1 MKCWWGAFTSWS
13 PTVMPEA
20 AQLSI
25 GEVINLLRD
34 DFPDVSVS
42 KIRFL
47 ESQGLIDPDRS
58 GSGYR
63 QFDDNDVARLRFI
76 LQQQRDHFLPLK
88 VIKSKLTLWER
99 GEDASG
105 GGTASTQSL
114 EEAGEPLDR
123 AELLKRSKLDNSQL
137 DELIDIGLILPIRDS
152 VVFPPEAGIVAMEA
166 KRLMDQGLEAR
177 HLRTVKLSSE
187 READLLKQLVAPLLK
202 ASNPEAKARAKDLL
216 ESSSDSVQAMHRALL
231 SSELRLHLKS

>member
-1 MKCWWGAFTSWS
+1 
-13 PTVMPEA
+13 MPEVSQ
-20 AQLSI
+20 QLSI

-63 QFDDNDVARLRFI
+63 QFDTSDVARLRFI

-99 GEDASG
+99 GEDVNG
-105 GGTASTQSL
+105 DTAVTPPDL
-114 EEAGEPLDR
+114 DEEGEPLDR
-123 AELLKRSKLDNSQL
+123 SELLKRSKLEDNEL
-137 DELIDIGLILPIRDS
+137 DELIDIGLIRPIRDS

-166 KRLMDQGLEAR
+166 KRLMGHGLEAR
-177 HLRTVKLSSE
+177 HLRTVRLSSE
-187 READLLKQLVAPLLK
+187 REVDLLKQLVAPLLK
-202 ASNPEAKARAKDLL
+202 ASNPEARARAIDVL

-231 SSELRLHLKS
+231 ASELRQHLRT

>member
-1 MKCWWGAFTSWS
+1 
-13 PTVMPEA
+13 MPDTD
-20 AQLSI
+20 QLSI

-63 QFDDNDVARLRFI
+63 QFDGSDVARLRFI

-99 GEDASG
+99 GEDVSG
-105 GGTASTQSL
+105 GTTSATQPL
-114 EEAGEPLDR
+114 EQKGEPLDR
-123 AELLKRSKLDNSQL
+123 SDLLKRSKLEEGEL
-137 DELIDIGLILPIRDS
+137 DALIDIGLIRPIRDS
-152 VVFPPEAGIVAMEA
+152 VVFPPEAGIVALEA

-177 HLRTVKLSSE
+177 HLRTVRLSSE

-202 ASNPEAKARAKDLL
+202 ASNPEARTRAKDVL
-216 ESSSDSVQAMHRALL
+216 ESSSDSMQAMHRALL
-231 SSELRLHLKS
+231 ATELRQHLKT

>member
-1 MKCWWGAFTSWS
+1 
-13 PTVMPEA
+13 MPETSE
-20 AQLSI
+20 LSI

-63 QFDDNDVARLRFI
+63 QFDSNDVARLRFI

-99 GEDASG
+99 GEETDG
-105 GGTASTQSL
+105 GASTATQRL
-114 EEAGEPLDR
+114 DQKGEPLDR
-123 AELLKRSKLDNSQL
+123 VELLKRSKLEETEL
-137 DELIDIGLILPIRDS
+137 EALIDIGLIRPIRDS
-152 VVFPPEAGIVAMEA
+152 VVFPAEAGTVAMEA

-177 HLRTVKLSSE
+177 HLRTVRLSAE
-187 READLLKQLVAPLLK
+187 READLLEQLVAPLLK
-202 ASNPEAKARAKDLL
+202 ASNAEAKARAKDVL
-216 ESSSDSVQAMHRALL
+216 ESTSDSVQAMHRALL
-231 SSELRLHLKS
+231 ALELRQHLKT

>member
-1 MKCWWGAFTSWS
+1 
-13 PTVMPEA
+13 MPEGDN
-20 AQLSI
+20 LSI

-63 QFDDNDVARLRFI
+63 QFDSTDVARLRFI

-99 GEDASG
+99 GEDVSG
-105 GGTASTQSL
+105 GPKAVTQTL
-114 EEAGEPLDR
+114 DQEGEPLDR
-123 AELLKRSKLDNSQL
+123 TELLKRSKLDENEL
-137 DELIDIGLILPIRDS
+137 DALIDIGLIRPIRDS
-152 VVFPPEAGIVAMEA
+152 VVFPPEAGIVALEA
-166 KRLMDQGLEAR
+166 KRLMDQGLEPR
-177 HLRTVKLSSE
+177 HLRTVRLSSE
-187 READLLKQLVAPLLK
+187 READLLMQLVAPLLK

-216 ESSSDSVQAMHRALL
+216 ESTSDSVQAMHRALL
-231 SSELRLHLKS
+231 AFELRQHLKS

>member
-1 MKCWWGAFTSWS
+1 
-13 PTVMPEA
+13 MPEGDL
-20 AQLSI
+20 LSI

-63 QFDDNDVARLRFI
+63 QFDGTDVARLRFI

-99 GEDASG
+99 GEDVSGAS
-105 GGTASTQSL
+105 TSSTQSL
-114 EEAGEPLDR
+114 DQQGEPLDR
-123 AELLKRSKLDNSQL
+123 SELLKRSKLEEDEL
-137 DELIDIGLILPIRDS
+137 DALIDIGLIRPIRDS
-152 VVFPPEAGIVAMEA
+152 VVFPPEAGIVAVEA
-166 KRLMDQGLEAR
+166 KRLMEQGLEAR
-177 HLRTVKLSSE
+177 HLRTVRLSSE
-187 READLLKQLVAPLLK
+187 READLLMQLVAPLLK

-216 ESSSDSVQAMHRALL
+216 ESTSDSVQAMHRALL
-231 SSELRLHLKS
+231 AAELRQHLKS

>member
-1 MKCWWGAFTSWS
+1 
-13 PTVMPEA
+13 MPDGS
-20 AQLSI
+20 QLSI

-63 QFDDNDVARLRFI
+63 QFDSSDVARLRFI

-99 GEDASG
+99 GEDVSG
-105 GGTASTQSL
+105 SNGAGQSAL
-114 EEAGEPLDR
+114 DRPGEPLDR
-123 AELLKRSKLDNSQL
+123 SELLKRSRL
-137 DELIDIGLILPIRDS
+137 DESELTALIDIGLIRPIDGS
-152 VVFPPEAGIVAMEA
+152 MVFPPEAGIVAMEA
-166 KRLMDQGLEAR
+166 KRLMEQGLEAR
-177 HLRTVKLSSE
+177 HLRTVKHSSE
-187 READLLKQLVAPLLK
+187 RESDLLKQLVTPLVK
-202 ASNPEAKARAKDLL
+202 AANPEAKARAKDVL
-216 ESSSDSVQAMHRALL
+216 ESAADSVQAMHKALMT
-231 SSELRLHLKS
+231 SELRQHLKT

>member
-1 MKCWWGAFTSWS
+1 MAMVDG
-13 PTVMPEA
+13 
-20 AQLSI
+20 QLSI

-58 GSGYR
+58 NSGYR
-63 QFDDNDVARLRFI
+63 QFDGTDVARLRFI

-99 GEDASG
+99 GEDGYG
-105 GGTASTQSL
+105 GAPAEPSTL
-114 EEAGEPLDR
+114 EDSGEPLDR
-123 AELLKRSKLDNSQL
+123 SELLKRSRL
-137 DELIDIGLILPIRDS
+137 DEDQLEALIDIGLIRPIDDS

-202 ASNPEAKARAKDLL
+202 ASNAEARTRARDLL
-216 ESSSDSVQAMHRALL
+216 ESTSDSVQAMHRALL
-231 SSELRLHLKS
+231 ASELRQHLSS

>member
-1 MKCWWGAFTSWS
+1 
-13 PTVMPEA
+13 MPDGSL
-20 AQLSI
+20 LSI

-63 QFDDNDVARLRFI
+63 QFDSTDVARLRFI

-99 GEDASG
+99 GEDVSG
-105 GGTASTQSL
+105 GSTASTQSL
-114 EEAGEPLDR
+114 DQEGEPLDR
-123 AELLKRSKLDNSQL
+123 SELLKRSKLEEDEL
-137 DELIDIGLILPIRDS
+137 DALIDIGLIRPIRDS
-152 VVFPPEAGIVAMEA
+152 VVFPPEAGIVAVEA
-166 KRLMDQGLEAR
+166 KRLMDQGLEPR
-177 HLRTVKLSSE
+177 HLRTVRLSSE
-187 READLLKQLVAPLLK
+187 READLLMQLVSPLLK

-216 ESSSDSVQAMHRALL
+216 ESTSDSMQAMHRALL
-231 SSELRLHLKS
+231 ATELRQHLKS

>member
-1 MKCWWGAFTSWS
+1 
-13 PTVMPEA
+13 MPDTGP
-20 AQLSI
+20 QLSI

-63 QFDDNDVARLRFI
+63 QFDTSDVARLRFI

-99 GEDASG
+99 GEDVNTET
-105 GGTASTQSL
+105 TAATPNLDQ
-114 EEAGEPLDR
+114 EGEPLDR
-123 AELLKRSKLDNSQL
+123 SELLKRSKLEDNEL
-137 DELIDIGLILPIRDS
+137 DALIDVGLVRPIRDS
-152 VVFPPEAGIVAMEA
+152 VVFPPEAGIVAVEA

-177 HLRTVKLSSE
+177 HLRTIRLSSE
-187 READLLKQLVAPLLK
+187 READLLRQLVAPLLK
-202 ASNPEAKARAKDLL
+202 ASNPEARARAKDVL

-231 SSELRLHLKS
+231 ASELRQHLKT

>member
-1 MKCWWGAFTSWS
+1 
-13 PTVMPEA
+13 MPEA
-20 AQLSI
+20 TQLSI

-63 QFDDNDVARLRFI
+63 QFDGADVSRLRFI

-99 GEDASG
+99 GEDTSG
-105 GGTASTQSL
+105 GATSAATQSL
-114 EEAGEPLDR
+114 EQEGEPLDR
-123 AELLKRSKLDNSQL
+123 SELLKRSKLDDAQL
-137 DELIDIGLILPIRDS
+137 DALIDIGLIRPIRDS

-177 HLRTVKLSSE
+177 HLRTVRLSSD
-187 READLLKQLVAPLLK
+187 RESDLLKQLVAPLLK
-202 ASNPEAKARAKDLL
+202 ASNPEARARAKDVL

-231 SSELRLHLKS
+231 TSELRQHLKS

>member
-1 MKCWWGAFTSWS
+1 MA
-13 PTVMPEA
+13 MPDTD
-20 AQLSI
+20 QLSI

-63 QFDDNDVARLRFI
+63 QFDGTDVARLRFI

-99 GEDASG
+99 GEDVSG
-105 GGTASTQSL
+105 GTTSATQSL
-114 EEAGEPLDR
+114 EQKGEPLDR
-123 AELLKRSKLDNSQL
+123 SDLLKRSKLEEGEL
-137 DELIDIGLILPIRDS
+137 DALIDIGLIRPIRDS
-152 VVFPPEAGIVAMEA
+152 VVFPPEAGIVALEA

-177 HLRTVKLSSE
+177 HLRTVRLSSE

-202 ASNPEAKARAKDLL
+202 ATNPEARARAKDVL
-216 ESSSDSVQAMHRALL
+216 ESSSDSMQAMHRALL
-231 SSELRLHLKS
+231 ATELRQHLKT

>member
-1 MKCWWGAFTSWS
+1 
-13 PTVMPEA
+13 MPEVG
-20 AQLSI
+20 QLSI

-63 QFDDNDVARLRFI
+63 QFDSTDVARLRFI

-105 GGTASTQSL
+105 SETSATQSL
-114 EEAGEPLDR
+114 DQDGEPLDR
-123 AELLKRSKLDNSQL
+123 SELLKRSKLDEDDL
-137 DELIDIGLILPIRDS
+137 DALIDIGLIRPIRDS

-177 HLRTVKLSSE
+177 HLRTVRLSSE

-202 ASNPEAKARAKDLL
+202 ASNPEAKARAKDVL
-216 ESSSDSVQAMHRALL
+216 ESSADSVQAMHRALL
-231 SSELRLHLKS
+231 TSELRQHLKL

>member
-1 MKCWWGAFTSWS
+1 
-13 PTVMPEA
+13 MPEPSE
-20 AQLSI
+20 LSI

-63 QFDDNDVARLRFI
+63 QFDTNDVARLRFI

-99 GEDASG
+99 GEETAG
-105 GGTASTQSL
+105 ASTATPRLDQ
-114 EEAGEPLDR
+114 EGEPLDR
-123 AELLKRSKLDNSQL
+123 VELLKRSKLEETEL
-137 DELIDIGLILPIRDS
+137 DALIDIGLIRTIPDS
-152 VVFPPEAGIVAMEA
+152 VVFPPETGIVAMEA

-177 HLRTVKLSSE
+177 HLRTVRLSAE
-187 READLLKQLVAPLLK
+187 READLLEQLVAPLLK
-202 ASNPEAKARAKDLL
+202 ASNPEAKARAKDVL
-216 ESSSDSVQAMHRALL
+216 ESTSDSVQAMHRALL
-231 SSELRLHLKS
+231 ALELRQHLKT

>member
-1 MKCWWGAFTSWS
+1 
-13 PTVMPEA
+13 MPEGS
-20 AQLSI
+20 QMSI

-63 QFDDNDVARLRFI
+63 QFDKTDVARLRFI

-99 GEDASG
+99 GEETAAQG
-105 GGTASTQSL
+105 ASTHSSL
-114 EEAGEPLDR
+114 DRPGEPLDR
-123 AELLKRSKLDNSQL
+123 ADLLKRSKLTEGELSA
-137 DELIDIGLILPIRDS
+137 LIDVGLIRPIEDS
-152 VVFPPEAGIVAMEA
+152 VVFPAEAGIVAMEA

-187 READLLKQLVAPLLK
+187 READLLTQLAAPLLK
-202 ASNPEAKARAKDLL
+202 ASNPEAKARAKDVL
-216 ESSSDSVQAMHRALL
+216 ESSSDSVLAMHRALL
-231 SSELRLHLKS
+231 SSELRQHWKK

>member
-1 MKCWWGAFTSWS
+1 MTEDG
-13 PTVMPEA
+13 
-20 AQLSI
+20 QLSI

-47 ESQGLIDPDRS
+47 ESQGLIEPDRS

-63 QFDDNDVARLRFI
+63 QFDSNDVARLRFI

-99 GEDASG
+99 GEDATG
-105 GGTASTQSL
+105 GAAATTHSL
-114 EEAGEPLDR
+114 EQKGEPLDR
-123 AELLKRSKLDNSQL
+123 SELLKRSKLDESEL
-137 DELIDIGLILPIRDS
+137 DALIDIGLIRPIRDS

-177 HLRTVKLSSE
+177 HLRTVRLSSE

-202 ASNPEAKARAKDLL
+202 ATNAEAKARAKDVL

-231 SSELRLHLKS
+231 ASELRQHLTS

>member
-1 MKCWWGAFTSWS
+1 
-13 PTVMPEA
+13 MPETNL
-20 AQLSI
+20 LSI

-47 ESQGLIDPDRS
+47 ESQGLVDPNRS

-63 QFDDNDVARLRFI
+63 QFDSNDIARLRFI

-99 GEDASG
+99 GEDVSG
-105 GGTASTQSL
+105 DSTESTQSL
-114 EEAGEPLDR
+114 DQTGQPLDR
-123 AELLKRSKLDNSQL
+123 SELLKRSKLEESDL
-137 DELIDIGLILPIRDS
+137 DALIDIGLIRPIPDS

-187 READLLKQLVAPLLK
+187 READLLMQLVSPLLK
-202 ASNPEAKARAKDLL
+202 ASNPEAKARAKDVL
-216 ESSSDSVQAMHRALL
+216 ESTSDSVQAMHRALL
-231 SSELRLHLKS
+231 AAELRQHLKT